1 MCHVA
6 YANILPWTYNKAQG
20 LLAVNHLASWTSLV
34 LTSVCCVLSAM
45 SFFSRL
51 SPALFL
57 SSLQGLS
64 ILLVWK
70 PHKISVLKLKYCV
83 WYKAGILY
91 TQSPIGW
98 WLVCLSSLVDARFHH
113 WVMIGWWSLPLFLL
127 LDLPLGLMEGKN
139 KVTCWKFVPVRVWN
153 FLGRK
158 KYSFTFQG
166 FSDWSKTQVDV
177 RQIRKRKSNLTIYA
191 QGIWTQ

>member
-113 WVMIGWWSLPLFLL
+113 WVMIGWWCGTSWEEKNIPSPFKVFLT
-127 LDLPLGLMEGKN
+127 GLKLKLM
-139 KVTCWKFVPVRVWN
+139 WDR
-153 FLGRK
+153 LGRE
-158 KYSFTFQG
+158 
-166 FSDWSKTQVDV
+166 
-177 RQIRKRKSNLTIYA
+177 NLI
-191 QGIWTQ
+191 